1 MDNGLTR
8 SSIIRSLLAFSLPTW
23 INAVLG
29 VVAVPIVTRLFEPE
43 VLGKFN
49 LFSTYSTILFCI
61 ALIGI
66 NQGIM
71 RFYHEPPGRNT
82 TGGFYKLCH
91 SVAAV
96 SVCLVIGGIIVCRV
110 YLSNAIAG
118 EYDPYLVLC
127 LALFVVAA
135 TFLNVVNSS
144 FRMRGATLAYG
155 VMTVLMNVGAK
166 LTYVGATLLDDK
178 FVGAITLIT
187 ISYVA
192 LAVFYMMMDLF
203 RYRKEPVVFGR
214 DEIIPLLTYSLPL
227 MPVLFISQ
235 INTALPKVMIASSL
249 GYSEVG
255 VYTSAYSIVSLIS
268 VVQSGINVFWA
279 PFVYKNYS
287 KYPEYLSAGHDIIAF
302 AMTVFGLGVILAQDF
317 IYLAIGPNYHG
328 SQSFFPLL
336 LFAPV
341 CYTISETTGVGI
353 NISKKTY
360 LNLVVY
366 GVTILVTLVLCRLLV
381 PVLHLE
387 GAAIAVAMAALVMLI
402 IKTLL
407 GERYYRVINS
417 RTRSFLAPTLFL
429 VVAAANTFYFEYF
442 HVRSLIT
449 FFGMLLVCVIYREQL
464 RVFIG
469 EFRKWSGR
477 PAKGDG

>member
-155 VMTVLMNVGAK
+155 VMTVLMNGGKVN
-166 LTYVGATLLDDK
+166 LCWCN
-178 FVGAITLIT
+178 
-187 ISYVA
+187 VA
-192 LAVFYMMMDLF
+192 
-203 RYRKEPVVFGR
+203 
-214 DEIIPLLTYSLPL
+214 
-227 MPVLFISQ
+227 
-235 INTALPKVMIASSL
+235 
-249 GYSEVG
+249 
-255 VYTSAYSIVSLIS
+255 
-268 VVQSGINVFWA
+268 
-279 PFVYKNYS
+279 
-287 KYPEYLSAGHDIIAF
+287 
-302 AMTVFGLGVILAQDF
+302 
-317 IYLAIGPNYHG
+317 
-328 SQSFFPLL
+328 
-336 LFAPV
+336 
-341 CYTISETTGVGI
+341 
-353 NISKKTY
+353 
-360 LNLVVY
+360 
-366 GVTILVTLVLCRLLV
+366 
-381 PVLHLE
+381 
-387 GAAIAVAMAALVMLI
+387 
-402 IKTLL
+402 
-407 GERYYRVINS
+407 
-417 RTRSFLAPTLFL
+417 
-429 VVAAANTFYFEYF
+429 
-442 HVRSLIT
+442 
-449 FFGMLLVCVIYREQL
+449 
-464 RVFIG
+464 
-469 EFRKWSGR
+469 
-477 PAKGDG
+477 